1 MNDSTLSD
9 HLHQEL
15 DALPTSPSLAE
26 VLHLF
31 LEGQPANHPD
41 QEPWTIFVP
50 WVTGHQASALAHELS
65 KLNDQSALPG
75 YFEWQATPE
84 QALQD
89 AKYSS
94 HDRRSLK
101 VFRELLKQ
109 ERKSSKYYHEIK
121 SIFERHPD
129 SSIARLLLSYILRWE
144 GVDAA
149 NQFAQG
155 QLNAHPDWTELRLAW
170 ASQIMFRQN
179 PRHPDP
185 TQMQFFLE
193 VIQSKLLLEEHLIS
207 GQVPTADLALL
218 FYHATGF
225 YYLLNHQFERA
236 VFAINQAAELDPD
249 HPLLLVLM
257 MAFTA
262 LMVKDLSKAQAVRD
276 FLLPLMALK

>member
-1 MNDSTLSD
+1 MNETLSD
-9 HLHQEL
+9 HLQQEL
-15 DALPTSPSLAE
+15 SDLPASPSLAE

-31 LEGQPANHPD
+31 LEGQPASSSD

-50 WVTGHQASALAHELS
+50 WVTGHQASALATELS
-65 KLNDQSALPG
+65 KLNDQETLPG
-75 YFEWQATPE
+75 FFEWQATPD
-84 QALQD
+84 QITQD

-121 SIFERHPD
+121 SVFDRHPE

-144 GVDAA
+144 GIDAA
-149 NQFAQG
+149 NGFAKS
-155 QLNAHPDWTELRLAW
+155 QLQAYPDWTELRLAW
-170 ASQIMFRQN
+170 ASQIMFRLN
-179 PRHPDP
+179 PRQPDQA
-185 TQMQFFLE
+185 QMQFFLE
-193 VIQSKLLLEEHLIS
+193 VIQDKLRLEEHLVP
-207 GQVPTADLALL
+207 GQIPTADLALL

-225 YYLLNHQFERA
+225 YYLLNRQFERA
-236 VFAINQAAELDPD
+236 VFAINQSAELDPD

-262 LMVKDLSKAQAVRD
+262 LMVKDLNKAQALRD